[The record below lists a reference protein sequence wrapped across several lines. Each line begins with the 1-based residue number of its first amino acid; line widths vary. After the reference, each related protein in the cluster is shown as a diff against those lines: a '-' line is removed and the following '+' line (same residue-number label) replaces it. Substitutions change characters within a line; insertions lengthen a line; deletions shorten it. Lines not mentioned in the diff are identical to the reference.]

1 MRGFRVVRVGVE
13 RVEGQEWRES
23 TEGEGEG
30 RSGKR
35 NKVVIRG
42 PMVEGVT
49 CNRRESNVSQ

>member
-1 MRGFRVVRVGVE
+1 MRGFRGVRVGVE

-42 PMVEGVT
+42 PMVEG
-49 CNRRESNVSQ
+49 